1 MNEKCVGWIR
11 WHLCSSRTTLNN
23 YDHFLEAPWKNQQ
36 LSSLLTK
43 TIAFIIFISVQCST
57 PVHPIIIS
65 FDLFTKCSICQHT
78 IFEIKNYH
86 SWTPYPFWQLN
97 WSSLRPHGISSRRK
111 DFRASD
117 ERYCSSP
124 NLEGQWRVHVDL
136 LKVMPIMIHHFDNKS
151 NWDVHTGDPST
162 TGPRIVRSLGSRAK
176 QIIPGSV

>member
-1 MNEKCVGWIR
+1 MFNV
-11 WHLCSSRTTLNN
+11 
-23 YDHFLEAPWKNQQ
+23 
-36 LSSLLTK
+36 
-43 TIAFIIFISVQCST
+43 ST
-57 PVHPIIIS
+57 PVHPIIIW

-86 SWTPYPFWQLN
+86 SWTPYLHSGN
-97 WSSLRPHGISSRRK
+97 WIGLVSRPHGISSRRK

-151 NWDVHTGDPST
+151 NWNVHTGDPMT
-162 TGPRIVRSLGSRAK
+162 TGPRIVRSLGWSLGQFRINLEKVILVMIRVCFRATLFSMVSFRCQTSK
-176 QIIPGSV
+176 T